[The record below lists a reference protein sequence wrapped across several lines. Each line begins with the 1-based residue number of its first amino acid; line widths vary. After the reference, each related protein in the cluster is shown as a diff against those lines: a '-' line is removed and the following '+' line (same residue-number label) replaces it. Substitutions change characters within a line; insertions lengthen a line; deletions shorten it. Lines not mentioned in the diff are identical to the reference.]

1 MVEVIVIAEGVTEE
15 QFVKRIIAPA
25 LRSAGI
31 YAKAQNLGGGVNF
44 DRIKTHARN
53 TLKGN
58 NKLIVS
64 TFIDLYALDT
74 SFPGY
79 SEAKQ
84 KSDLYAKVAF
94 LESALSNAIIE
105 HVGCRH
111 DRFIPYIQPHE
122 FEGLLFSD
130 VKALASVEPKWAT
143 KTGALDKARA
153 DFETP
158 EHINDSFETAP
169 SKRLEMALSP
179 KYRKTRH
186 GPLAAEKITLSVIER
201 ECRHFRAWME
211 RLRELGKKLSTG
223 NLIDST
229 VIHS

>member
-25 LRSAGI
+25 LHPSGI
-31 YAKAQNLGGGVNF
+31 FLKPEMLQTSKDARGGGINL
-44 DRIKTHARN
+44 DRIKLHARN
-53 TLKGN
+53 TLRRN
-58 NKLIVS
+58 NQLIVS

-84 KSDLYAKVAF
+84 KLDLYERLAC
-94 LESALSNAIIE
+94 LETALHETIIN
-105 HVGCRH
+105 HVDCPPE
-111 DRFIPYIQPHE
+111 RFIPYIQPHE

-158 EHINDSFETAP
+158 EHINDSFETTP
-169 SKRLEMALSP
+169 SKRLEKTLSP
-179 KYRKTRH
+179 RYRKTRH
-186 GPLAAEKITLSVIER
+186 GPLAAEKITLSVMER
-201 ECRHFRAWME
+201 ECLHFHSWMD
-211 RLRELGKKLSTG
+211 RLRGLSP
-223 NLIDST
+223 
-229 VIHS
+229 